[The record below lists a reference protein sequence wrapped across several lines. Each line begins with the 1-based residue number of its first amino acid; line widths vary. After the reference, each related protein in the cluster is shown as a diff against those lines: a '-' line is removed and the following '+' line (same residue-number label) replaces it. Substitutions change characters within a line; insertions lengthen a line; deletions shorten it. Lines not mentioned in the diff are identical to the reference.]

1 MDSLNKFIPLVSRI
15 LLGLIFVLAG
25 VGKLA
30 DPAGT
35 AGYMASVGLPGI
47 LVWPT
52 IALELLGGLA
62 IIVGYQ
68 TRYVALALA
77 AFCVVSAALFHNN
90 FADQTQMIMFLKNL
104 AITGGFLQLYLHG
117 AGALAIDKK

>member
-1 MDSLNKFIPLVSRI
+1 MDSLNKYIPLVSRI

-25 VGKLA
+25 FGKLM

-35 AGYMASVGLPGI
+35 AGYISSVGLPGI

-68 TRYVALALA
+68 TRIVALALA
-77 AFCVVSAALFHNN
+77 AFCVVSGAIFHNN
-90 FADQTQMIMFLKNL
+90 FADQNQMINFLKNL
-104 AITGGFLQLYLHG
+104 AMTGGFLQLYLHG

>member
-1 MDSLNKFIPLVSRI
+1 MDGLNKFIPLVSRI

-25 VGKLA
+25 AGKIA

-35 AGYMASVGLPGI
+35 AGYISSGGLPGTL

-62 IIVGYQ
+62 LIVGFKA
-68 TRYVALALA
+68 RWAALALA
-77 AFCVVSAALFHNN
+77 AFSIVAAALYHNN
-90 FADQTQMIMFLKNL
+90 FADQVQMVMFLKNL
-104 AITGGFLQLYLHG
+104 AMAGGLLLVYLYG
-117 AGALAIDKK
+117 AGKFAIDK